1 MKIYKYVGKGKIIYK
16 GAEFTEVKFDCC
28 QNERGKI
35 YGAIEELDINR
46 VQTHKDLPGEFEIIG
61 KDQNGNSIEIKKA
74 FLSQISE
81 GHYSRRLAIKFEALE
96 ITYKTQ
102 YKSIDSLND
111 YEIVFEL
118 LNVRLFQKF
127 VYQHD
132 KFSLTVELY
141 RNNFGLINQ
150 IKEDGLNRLTARA
163 IVKMHKLSDS
173 QFESTF
179 ISAKNCIWDCL
190 RLIAFATG
198 ASTGWL
204 NYEIYIVSDK
214 KHLIKKFH
222 ETPDLRN
229 TKYSGIIIL
238 FDINEFLSRTLE
250 KFMHVKNS
258 TGLDYF
264 VDIYLEASSDLFLQ
278 TKYIVLCVGIEML
291 NNFFKHGKKTLRIL
305 PKSIFT
311 RVQKE
316 LEHTLEGVPEIA
328 EDYKAQIEDI
338 KRKLPDLNLKHIAFK
353 DSFKK
358 MLDDYGYK
366 ISYNDIFPNLEFADE
381 CAIVRHTAKYSQD
394 NVLNF
399 YKEFDKLMALS
410 ERIFLALLDYD
421 GGKFRDRL
429 DNYEIKKFDRHGKHV
444 PLYSKKT
451 KVTKLR

>member
-1 MKIYKYVGKGKIIYK
+1 MGKGKIIYK
-16 GAEFTEVKFDCC
+16 GAEFFEVKFDCY

-35 YGAIEELDINR
+35 YGAIEELDTNR

-61 KDQNGNSIEIKKA
+61 KDQNGNSIEIEKA
-74 FLSQISE
+74 LLTQIS
-81 GHYSRRLAIKFEALE
+81 GNHLSPRLALKFMALR
-96 ITYKTQ
+96 IIYNTQ
-102 YKSIDSLND
+102 YRSARGFND

-118 LNVRLFQKF
+118 LNVQLFREF

-132 KFSLTVELY
+132 KFSLTIEPY

-150 IKEDGLNRLTARA
+150 IKKDGLSRLTAKA
-163 IVKMHKLSDS
+163 SVKINKIMDS
-173 QFESTF
+173 QFESVF
-179 ISAKNCIWDCL
+179 NWAENCLRDCL

-204 NYEIYIVSDK
+204 NYKIYIVSNK
-214 KHLIKKFH
+214 RHLIKKFH
-222 ETPDLRN
+222 VTIDLRN
-229 TKYSGIIIL
+229 TKYSGII
-238 FDINEFLSRTLE
+238 FPPDVNEFLSRTLE
-250 KFMHVKNS
+250 KFMHVKDS

-264 VDIYLEASSDLFLQ
+264 VDIYLEANSDLFLQ
-278 TKYIVLCVGIEML
+278 TKYIIICIGIEML
-291 NNFFKHGKKTLRIL
+291 NNFFKHGKEAIRIL
-305 PKSIFT
+305 PKPKF
-311 RVQKE
+311 RKLRKN
-316 LEHTLEGVPEIA
+316 LERTLEEFEISV
-328 EDYKAQIEDI
+328 DYRGKIKDI
-338 KRKLPDLNLKHIAFK
+338 KRKLPDLNLKRVAFK

-358 MLDDYGYK
+358 MLNDYK

-381 CAIVRHTAKYSQD
+381 CAIVRHTAKYPQD

-410 ERIFLALLDYD
+410 ERVFLAMLDYD

-429 DNYEIKKFDRHGKHV
+429 DNYELKKFDRHGRHV